1 MSIKINMI
9 FFIKMSKR
17 REHSKITLSLHRC
30 RPLTNKRT
38 WSREEQLKATDVL
51 YSTTKVEEDT
61 VSNSI

>member
-1 MSIKINMI
+1 
-9 FFIKMSKR
+9 MSKR

-30 RPLTNKRT
+30 RLLTSKRT

-51 YSTTKVEEDT
+51 YSTTKVEEDA